1 MSRQSRE
8 LKKQQERAKKYG
20 CDGRCYWSTGMCPS
34 VEICDETRVG
44 EAIATAIG
52 LITVLAMIAMV
63 PIIVIGGAIMLIWSI
78 FAGYKEEKG
87 MENDKIHDYTDAYL
101 ESYLRALDKTHNPD
115 LAIQTAMGVTMVLR
129 MIDAQN
135 EPKQPAQPQIN
146 PMAALFGAMM
156 QQAAQNQQEEGSEIE
171 SDDDE

>member
-1 MSRQSRE
+1 
-8 LKKQQERAKKYG
+8 
-20 CDGRCYWSTGMCPS
+20 
-34 VEICDETRVG
+34 
-44 EAIATAIG
+44 
-52 LITVLAMIAMV
+52 
-63 PIIVIGGAIMLIWSI
+63 
-78 FAGYKEEKG
+78 

-115 LAIQTAMGVTMVLR
+115 LAIQTAMGVTMVLK

-146 PMAALFGAMM
+146 PMAALFGTMM

>member
-63 PIIVIGGAIMLIWSI
+63 PIWADGSI
-78 FAGYKEEKG
+78 QGYLSAKQTPRIIERVK
-87 MENDKIHDYTDAYL
+87 AR
-101 ESYLRALDKTHNPD
+101 ESPR
-115 LAIQTAMGVTMVLR
+115 
-129 MIDAQN
+129 
-135 EPKQPAQPQIN
+135 
-146 PMAALFGAMM
+146 
-156 QQAAQNQQEEGSEIE
+156 QQARKSKKRREMRCRKSTKNWRTIDQY
-171 SDDDE
+171 

>member
-1 MSRQSRE
+1 
-8 LKKQQERAKKYG
+8 
-20 CDGRCYWSTGMCPS
+20 
-34 VEICDETRVG
+34 
-44 EAIATAIG
+44 
-52 LITVLAMIAMV
+52 
-63 PIIVIGGAIMLIWSI
+63 
-78 FAGYKEEKG
+78 

-135 EPKQPAQPQIN
+135 EPKQPAQP
-146 PMAALFGAMM
+146 LFGAMM

>member
-1 MSRQSRE
+1 
-8 LKKQQERAKKYG
+8 
-20 CDGRCYWSTGMCPS
+20 
-34 VEICDETRVG
+34 
-44 EAIATAIG
+44 
-52 LITVLAMIAMV
+52 
-63 PIIVIGGAIMLIWSI
+63 
-78 FAGYKEEKG
+78 

-101 ESYLRALDKTHNPD
+101 ESYLRALDKTHNSD
-115 LAIQTAMGVTMVLR
+115 LAIQTATGVIMVLR

-156 QQAAQNQQEEGSEIE
+156 QQAMQQAAKNQQEEGNPEGSEIE

>member
-1 MSRQSRE
+1 
-8 LKKQQERAKKYG
+8 
-20 CDGRCYWSTGMCPS
+20 
-34 VEICDETRVG
+34 
-44 EAIATAIG
+44 
-52 LITVLAMIAMV
+52 
-63 PIIVIGGAIMLIWSI
+63 
-78 FAGYKEEKG
+78 

-129 MIDAQN
+129 MIDAQ
-135 EPKQPAQPQIN
+135 IN

>member
-1 MSRQSRE
+1 
-8 LKKQQERAKKYG
+8 
-20 CDGRCYWSTGMCPS
+20 
-34 VEICDETRVG
+34 
-44 EAIATAIG
+44 
-52 LITVLAMIAMV
+52 
-63 PIIVIGGAIMLIWSI
+63 
-78 FAGYKEEKG
+78 

-115 LAIQTAMGVTMVLR
+115 LAIQTAIGVTMVLR

-156 QQAAQNQQEEGSEIE
+156 QQAAKNQQEEGNPEGSEIE
-171 SDDDE
+171 RDDDE

>member
-1 MSRQSRE
+1 
-8 LKKQQERAKKYG
+8 
-20 CDGRCYWSTGMCPS
+20 
-34 VEICDETRVG
+34 
-44 EAIATAIG
+44 
-52 LITVLAMIAMV
+52 
-63 PIIVIGGAIMLIWSI
+63 
-78 FAGYKEEKG
+78 

-101 ESYLRALDKTHNPD
+101 ESYLRTLDKTHNPN

-135 EPKQPAQPQIN
+135 KPKQPAQPQIN

-156 QQAAQNQQEEGSEIE
+156 QQAVQNQQDPERQEGDPKGSEIE

>member
-1 MSRQSRE
+1 
-8 LKKQQERAKKYG
+8 
-20 CDGRCYWSTGMCPS
+20 
-34 VEICDETRVG
+34 
-44 EAIATAIG
+44 
-52 LITVLAMIAMV
+52 
-63 PIIVIGGAIMLIWSI
+63 
-78 FAGYKEEKG
+78 

-135 EPKQPAQPQIN
+135 EPKPQIN

>member
-1 MSRQSRE
+1 
-8 LKKQQERAKKYG
+8 
-20 CDGRCYWSTGMCPS
+20 
-34 VEICDETRVG
+34 
-44 EAIATAIG
+44 
-52 LITVLAMIAMV
+52 
-63 PIIVIGGAIMLIWSI
+63 
-78 FAGYKEEKG
+78 

-146 PMAALFGAMM
+146 PMAA
-156 QQAAQNQQEEGSEIE
+156 QNQQEEGSEIE

>member
-20 CDGRCYWSTGMCPS
+20 CDGRCYWSTGMCYWSTGMCPS

-78 FAGYKEEKG
+78 FA
-87 MENDKIHDYTDAYL
+87 
-101 ESYLRALDKTHNPD
+101 
-115 LAIQTAMGVTMVLR
+115 V
-129 MIDAQN
+129 
-135 EPKQPAQPQIN
+135 
-146 PMAALFGAMM
+146 
-156 QQAAQNQQEEGSEIE
+156 
-171 SDDDE
+171 

>member
-8 LKKQQERAKKYG
+8 LKKQQERAKKG

-78 FAGYKEEKG
+78 FA
-87 MENDKIHDYTDAYL
+87 
-101 ESYLRALDKTHNPD
+101 
-115 LAIQTAMGVTMVLR
+115 V
-129 MIDAQN
+129 
-135 EPKQPAQPQIN
+135 
-146 PMAALFGAMM
+146 
-156 QQAAQNQQEEGSEIE
+156 
-171 SDDDE
+171 

>member
-1 MSRQSRE
+1 
-8 LKKQQERAKKYG
+8 
-20 CDGRCYWSTGMCPS
+20 
-34 VEICDETRVG
+34 
-44 EAIATAIG
+44 
-52 LITVLAMIAMV
+52 
-63 PIIVIGGAIMLIWSI
+63 
-78 FAGYKEEKG
+78 

-156 QQAAQNQQEEGSEIE
+156 QQPTKEISVIEHQCSYGSIMNLLEIWADGSIQGYLSAKQTLKIIERIKARE
-171 SDDDE
+171 SPR

>member
-1 MSRQSRE
+1 
-8 LKKQQERAKKYG
+8 
-20 CDGRCYWSTGMCPS
+20 
-34 VEICDETRVG
+34 
-44 EAIATAIG
+44 
-52 LITVLAMIAMV
+52 
-63 PIIVIGGAIMLIWSI
+63 
-78 FAGYKEEKG
+78 

-135 EPKQPAQPQIN
+135 EPKQPQIN
-146 PMAALFGAMM
+146 LMAALFGAMM

>member
-1 MSRQSRE
+1 
-8 LKKQQERAKKYG
+8 
-20 CDGRCYWSTGMCPS
+20 
-34 VEICDETRVG
+34 
-44 EAIATAIG
+44 
-52 LITVLAMIAMV
+52 
-63 PIIVIGGAIMLIWSI
+63 
-78 FAGYKEEKG
+78 

-156 QQAAQNQQEEGSEIE
+156 QQAAQNQLGQMLQERKIEHEQHDLYDGYQIIVPLPEPTKEISVIEHQCSYGSIMNLLEIWADGSIQGYLSAKQTLRIIERVKARE
-171 SDDDE
+171 SPR

>member
-1 MSRQSRE
+1 MNRQSRE

-78 FAGYKEEKG
+78 F
-87 MENDKIHDYTDAYL
+87 DAYL

-129 MIDAQN
+129 TIDAQN

-156 QQAAQNQQEEGSEIE
+156 QQAAKNQQEEVNPEGSEIE